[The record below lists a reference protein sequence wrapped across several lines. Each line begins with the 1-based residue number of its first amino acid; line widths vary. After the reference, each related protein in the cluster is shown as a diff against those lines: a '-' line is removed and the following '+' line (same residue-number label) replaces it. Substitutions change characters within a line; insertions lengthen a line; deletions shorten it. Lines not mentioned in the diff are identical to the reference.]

1 MNTNETLIHALGY
14 LDGYREPQT
23 LEGEA
28 WQADAQAQACLFETG
43 ALRIPNRGENAAERK
58 RHERAVRA
66 LVEAGL
72 LFEHGKAIG
81 LTPEGDT
88 EARRMAGLPTL
99 DRALDLLAAIAT
111 SPDKWSGGWISES
124 SLCGMEP
131 LPPGRIGEPR
141 TPEKKVDALTVH
153 VLPLLAARLITW
165 RIVAGLDGLHLYG
178 LTLQGANRAGGDAAN
193 WWRTIRRPR
202 AYALPEAYATAWS
215 MAYHAREHAKPARP
229 NLVHHLDPVD
239 AP

>member
-1 MNTNETLIHALGY
+1 MKTGDTLLHILGY
-14 LDGYREPQT
+14 IDGCREPLT
-23 LEGEA
+23 LAGDS
-28 WQADAQAQACLFETG
+28 WQADAQAQAHLFETG
-43 ALRIPNRGENAAERK
+43 ALRIPNRGENPASRKHYERTV
-58 RHERAVRA
+58 EA
-66 LVEAGL
+66 LVRSGL
-72 LFEHGKAIG
+72 LFEHGLAIG
-81 LTPEGDT
+81 LTPDGDT

-99 DRALDLLAAIAT
+99 DKALDLLDAIAR

-124 SLCGMEP
+124 SLCGLQP

-153 VLPLLAARLITW
+153 ALPLLAARFITW
-165 RIVAGLDGLHLYG
+165 RIVAGLDGVYLYR
-178 LTLQGANRAGGDAAN
+178 LTEQGANRAKGAAAK
-193 WWRTIRRPR
+193 WWSTIRRPR
-202 AYALPEAYATAWS
+202 AYTPPDTYTTAWR